1 MSEQQVSYNIP
12 GMDDV
17 HVEQGHVY
25 YADGTTQLA
34 MDIYRAPQSSSS
46 PVVIFV
52 FGFPD
57 AVLLANRGQKL
68 KDRGQSIS
76 WSRLV
81 AASGLTAITYETANP
96 AQDVLNLIT
105 YIRENA
111 ETLNI
116 DRSRIGLWSC
126 SGNVP
131 TVLSV
136 LMQQPHE
143 YLRCAVMYYGFML
156 DWEGSHIV
164 TEAAANFGFVNPNEN
179 KTYDDL
185 PQHIPLF
192 IVRAGLDSL
201 PIINA
206 TIDHFLSEAVSRN
219 LPLTFV
225 NYTSGQHGFDVVDSS
240 LRSQEIIKDTL
251 KFMIEHLQGF
261 DLDSR

>member
-1 MSEQQVSYNIP
+1 MSEQQVSYRIP

-25 YADGTTQLA
+25 HAELT
-34 MDIYRAPQSSSS
+34 MDIYRPMLSGPS

-68 KDRGQSIS
+68 KDRGQSLS

-105 YIRENA
+105 YIRDNA

-116 DRSRIGLWSC
+116 DRNRIGLWSC

-136 LMQQPHE
+136 LMQQSHDF
-143 YLRCAVMYYGFML
+143 LKCAVMYYGFML

-164 TEAAANFGFVNPNEN
+164 AEAAANFRFVNPNEN

-185 PQHIPLF
+185 PLDIPLF
-192 IVRAGLDSL
+192 IARAGLDSL

-206 TIDHFLSEAVSRN
+206 TIDHFLGEAVSRN

-225 NYTSGQHGFDVVDSS
+225 NYASGQHGFDVVDSS
-240 LRSQEIIKDTL
+240 FRSQEIIKDTL
-251 KFMIEHLQGF
+251 KFMTEHL
-261 DLDSR
+261 